1 LRRRKIGGDNERSPS
16 KITEPGE
23 FTLEG
28 FVPFEEKKRK
38 ELNSIEEIEKDFE
51 AVKKRFEE
59 FDKNFDKDEFL
70 DGVRQML
77 DQRVEKQKKRGE
89 GSK

>member
-38 ELNSIEEIEKDFE
+38 ELNSIEEIEKEFE